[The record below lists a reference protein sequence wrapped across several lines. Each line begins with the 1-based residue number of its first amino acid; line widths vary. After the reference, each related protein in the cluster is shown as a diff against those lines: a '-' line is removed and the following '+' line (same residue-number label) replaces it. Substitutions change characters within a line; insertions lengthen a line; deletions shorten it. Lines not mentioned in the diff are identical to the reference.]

1 MRQHRASDV
10 ECPGQKQRSPCLSR
24 GALTLLI
31 MTVDQVS
38 GLSISQLESSDTPC
52 EGQAHC
58 SIDKA
63 VVLVVLHALPAQSAA
78 L

>member
-1 MRQHRASDV
+1 M
-10 ECPGQKQRSPCLSR
+10 
-24 GALTLLI
+24 LI
-31 MTVDQVS
+31 MAVDQVS
-38 GLSISQLESSDTPC
+38 GLSMSQLQSSDAPC

>member
-1 MRQHRASDV
+1 M
-10 ECPGQKQRSPCLSR
+10 
-24 GALTLLI
+24 LI
-31 MTVDQVS
+31 MAVDQVS
-38 GLSISQLESSDTPC
+38 GLPLWPRFAANQRWRPASMSQLQSSDTPR

-63 VVLVVLHALPAQSAA
+63 VVLVVLHVLPAQFAA